1 MEVHHHAH
9 TARKKW
15 THYLW
20 EFLMLFLAV
29 FCGFLAENF
38 REHQVEHRKEKQF
51 MKSMVVDL
59 AADTAELKKA
69 ILKCDSIGSYSD
81 STLIFLSSYKI
92 SKEIPE
98 HLSYLVGIAGQNQ
111 SLINN
116 DRTASQL
123 KNSGGMRLIQK
134 STVSDAILYYW
145 EQVERTKIT
154 LERYKIYRNAS
165 RELSFKLWVIPEVYI
180 SNNFSNT
187 NGPQM
192 LKVLDTD
199 SKKWGELANLIAM
212 NGFISK
218 QSHLNNLNKQL
229 RFATELINL
238 IKNEYHLK

>member
-59 AADTAELKKA
+59 AADTTELKKA
-69 ILKCDSIGSYSD
+69 IRKCDSISRYSD
-81 STLIFLSSYKI
+81 STLIFLSSCKI

-116 DRTASQL
+116 DRTSSQL

-180 SNNFSNT
+180 SNNSSNT

-229 RFATELINL
+229 RFSTELINL
-238 IKNEYHLK
+238 IKNEYHLE